1 MPASSAASRSFRQ
14 TAIALLLCV
23 LAFSFAIEARMA
35 RYGPIDGVGSD
46 LHASRVI
53 QPEIR
58 DFTAD
63 DASSA
68 ACSALAFCCAFLT
81 ILAVGCIL
89 AVESRPW
96 IAVGREML
104 RISSGSYFFPQIAFR
119 PPPAR

>member
-14 TAIALLLCV
+14 TAIAVLLCL

-46 LHASRVI
+46 LHSSRVI
-53 QPEIR
+53 QPELR

-68 ACSALAFCCAFLT
+68 ASGALAFCWAFLT
-81 ILAVGCIL
+81 IIAAGCIL
-89 AVESRPW
+89 IESRPW

-104 RISSGSYFFPQIAFR
+104 RIPFGLRFFPQIAFR
-119 PPPAR
+119 PPPTR